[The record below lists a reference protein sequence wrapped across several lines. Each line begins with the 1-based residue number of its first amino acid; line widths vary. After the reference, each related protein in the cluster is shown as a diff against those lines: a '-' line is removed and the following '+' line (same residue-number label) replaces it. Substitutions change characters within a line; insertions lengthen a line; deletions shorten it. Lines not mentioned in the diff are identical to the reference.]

1 MCQVRSD
8 RSMEEGT
15 KYAYEAFNIDYGGEG
30 ASGTVTRGK
39 KT

>member
-15 KYAYEAFNIDYGGEG
+15 KYAYEAFNIACGGEG